1 MRCSQLSR
9 SPTKLSHPTCCS
21 FRFSPSMLHYQTNS
35 SHTTVVCCPNLHRAH
50 DIQPNFLDPL
60 HLMIYTALF
69 KPLDVGPDDRDI
81 IRHEHHHHFS
91 LILWHFIPPAIISL
105 FSVSRYNSPWPLAF
119 FCTSPSAFLLLCI
132 ATRRTITMNGLFLFI
147 LVVRLFS
154 LGTDWSRWLCMY
166 TPLPHRYARDNFG
179 FLFIQH
185 SSVICLEYRISVSI
199 IIHTHARYVLTR
211 VLSRFS
217 LCFLFSIFFSS
228 FIIIRCC
235 FCVRRLY
242 F

>member
-105 FSVSRYNSPWPLAF
+105 FSVSRYNLPWPLAF
-119 FCTSPSAFLLLCI
+119 FCTSPSAFLMLCI

-154 LGTDWSRWLCMY
+154 LGLTDWSRWLCMY

-185 SSVICLEYRISVSI
+185 SSVICFRVSHICINYHTYARTVRTYKGLVEIFVMLSVFD
-199 IIHTHARYVLTR
+199 L
-211 VLSRFS
+211 
-217 LCFLFSIFFSS
+217 FLF
-228 FIIIRCC
+228 
-235 FCVRRLY
+235 LY
-242 F
+242 YYTLLLLCP